1 MILTHHEAFA
11 AHTHTQTNRRP
22 ATPQTTQFLS
32 GSLWFLE
39 LQLAVERHLFWVT
52 QGSGSMAYQ
61 SLLHFAS
68 FRLWTYSTAWFNHDV
83 LSDLHCFIHAVASL
97 TILERWRREA
107 ARVPLQQ
114 VPLVTHWWLIA
125 LHCVCSLWINQATEQ
140 YATMSQFA
148 FDDLDLPDTTRSAL
162 MCFAGRSRKA
172 CWGEAHCTAR
182 QNKSVTSNQI
192 PSISFARRKIST
204 SRMPWRRWTSRKRSL
219 RSRNV
224 AEFFFCEAC
233 IKPGLTLKG
242 LPLAPQKENARFE
255 APKGSKKHLF
265 SPDCILCF
273 TRATPRYA
281 DNSQVRLALLT
292 VAFGSCVQA

>member
-114 VPLVTHWWLIA
+114 VPLVTHWWLIDD
-125 LHCVCSLWINQATEQ
+125 SLRCTVSAPFELTKLLNSTPPWASLLSMIWTCQI
-140 YATMSQFA
+140 
-148 FDDLDLPDTTRSAL
+148 LPDPHWCASPEDPGKP
-162 MCFAGRSRKA
+162 AG
-172 CWGEAHCTAR
+172 
-182 QNKSVTSNQI
+182 V
-192 PSISFARRKIST
+192 
-204 SRMPWRRWTSRKRSL
+204 
-219 RSRNV
+219 
-224 AEFFFCEAC
+224 
-233 IKPGLTLKG
+233 KPIVLHVKTNL
-242 LPLAPQKENARFE
+242 
-255 APKGSKKHLF
+255 
-265 SPDCILCF
+265 
-273 TRATPRYA
+273 
-281 DNSQVRLALLT
+281 
-292 VAFGSCVQA
+292 